1 MGRSDQTLYQQ
12 LYYPNISLKG
22 EIALLGFKDNQYF
35 PGDCYDMQLKNWNIN
50 SNWELN
56 KKYDT
61 IICLRT
67 AYFAKN
73 PKDFIRRCY
82 EHLNEDGM
90 LYVDWGLGDHWRF
103 ENYKIGWVKNGEHEY
118 AYKEDNFLWSTTWN
132 DKFLEDEQFKV
143 FEKATRKFGYDNVKK
158 TIYEEVPNVLEFERI
173 DALFKTGYTT
183 LTLWPEKKP
192 QLYILVYGVKR

>member
-118 AYKEDNFLWSTTWN
+118 AYKEDNFLWSA
-132 DKFLEDEQFKV
+132 V
-143 FEKATRKFGYDNVKK
+143 CGAKAKNAY
-158 TIYEEVPNVLEFERI
+158 
-173 DALFKTGYTT
+173 
-183 LTLWPEKKP
+183 
-192 QLYILVYGVKR
+192 